1 MIYFEVDTED
11 LSHAIRDLNI
21 PKGKLNSIL
30 KTAVNRT
37 ARQVKTWLPEEAED
51 RYHIKRMGQVKKGL
65 KMTGAKVSNPV
76 AHIISSG
83 HANDLY
89 DFNVTSRR
97 YSPSNRPP
105 AGHKANV
112 LRVNSPVSLMLK
124 PNANGDKYR
133 AFVVKYKSKHV
144 AIAQRVPGSKMKD
157 NNKKEAIRNLYSIST
172 PAMLGYEKGVMAKV
186 SPKTEA
192 LLASEVAKGIERYL
206 KL

>member
-30 KTAVNRT
+30 KTAINRT

-65 KMTGAKVSNPV
+65 KMTGAKISSPV

>member
-1 MIYFEVDTED
+1 MIYIEIDTED
-11 LSHAIRDLNI
+11 LQNTLRGLNI

-30 KTAVNRT
+30 KAAINRT
-37 ARQVKTWLPEEAED
+37 ARQVKSWLPEETED
-51 RYHIKRMGQVKKGL
+51 RYHIKRIGQVKKGL

-97 YSPSNRPP
+97 YNPSNRPV

-112 LRVNSPVSLMLK
+112 LRVNSPVALMLK
-124 PNANGDKYR
+124 PNASKDKYR

-144 AIAQRVPGSKMKD
+144 AIAQRIPGKKMKG
-157 NNKKEAIRNLYSIST
+157 NSKKEAIRNLYSIST

-186 SPKTEA
+186 SPKTEE
-192 LLASEVAKGIERYL
+192 LLASEVAKGIVRYL

>member
-1 MIYFEVDTED
+1 MIYIEVDTED
-11 LSHAIRDLNI
+11 LQNTLRGLNI

-30 KTAVNRT
+30 KAAINRT
-37 ARQVKTWLPEEAED
+37 ARQVKSWLPEEVED
-51 RYHIKRMGQVKKGL
+51 RYHIKRIGQVKKGL

-97 YSPSNRPP
+97 YNPSNRPV

-112 LRVNSPVSLMLK
+112 LRANSPVALMLK
-124 PNANGDKYR
+124 PNASKDKYR
-133 AFVVKYKSKHV
+133 AFVVKYKSEHV
-144 AIAQRVPGSKMKD
+144 AIAQRIPGKKMKG
-157 NNKKEAIRNLYSIST
+157 NSKKEAIRNLYSIST

>member
-1 MIYFEVDTED
+1 MIYIEIDTED
-11 LSHAIRDLNI
+11 LQNTLRGLNI

-30 KTAVNRT
+30 KAAINRT
-37 ARQVKTWLPEEAED
+37 ARQVKSWLPEETED
-51 RYHIKRMGQVKKGL
+51 RYHIKRIGQVKKGL

-97 YSPSNRPP
+97 YNPSNRPV

-112 LRVNSPVSLMLK
+112 LRANSPVALMLK
-124 PNANGDKYR
+124 PNASKDKYR
-133 AFVVKYKSKHV
+133 AFVVKYKSKHI
-144 AIAQRVPGSKMKD
+144 AIAQRIPGKKMKG
-157 NNKKEAIRNLYSIST
+157 NSKKEAIRNLYSIST

-186 SPKTEA
+186 SPKTEE
-192 LLASEVAKGIERYL
+192 LLASEVAKGIARYL

>member
-1 MIYFEVDTED
+1 MIYIRVDTEE
-11 LSHAIRDLNI
+11 LENAIRDLNI
-21 PKGKLNSIL
+21 PKSKLNSIL
-30 KTAVNRT
+30 KAAINRT

-112 LRVNSPVSLMLK
+112 LRANSPVSLMLK
-124 PNANGDKYR
+124 PNANRDKYR

>member
-1 MIYFEVDTED
+1 MIYIEVDTED
-11 LSHAIRDLNI
+11 LQNTLRGLNI

-30 KTAVNRT
+30 KAAINRT
-37 ARQVKTWLPEEAED
+37 ARQVKSWLPEEAED
-51 RYHIKRMGQVKKGL
+51 RYHIKRIGQVKKGL

-97 YSPSNRPP
+97 YNPSNRPV

-112 LRVNSPVSLMLK
+112 LRANSPVALMLK
-124 PNANGDKYR
+124 PNASKDKYR

-144 AIAQRVPGSKMKD
+144 AIAQRIPGKKMKG
-157 NNKKEAIRNLYSIST
+157 NSKKEAIRNLYSIST

-186 SPKTEA
+186 SPKTEE
-192 LLASEVAKGIERYL
+192 LLASEVAKGIARYL

>member
-1 MIYFEVDTED
+1 MIYIRVDTEE
-11 LSHAIRDLNI
+11 LENAIRDLNI
-21 PKGKLNSIL
+21 PKSKLNSIL
-30 KTAVNRT
+30 KAAINRT
-37 ARQVKTWLPEEAED
+37 ARQVKSWLPEETED
-51 RYHIKRMGQVKKGL
+51 RYHIKRIGQVKKGL

-97 YSPSNRPP
+97 YNPSNRPP
-105 AGHKANV
+105 MGHNANV
-112 LRVNSPVSLMLK
+112 LRANSPRALMLK
-124 PNANGDKYR
+124 PNANRDKYR

-157 NNKKEAIRNLYSIST
+157 NNKREAIRNLYSIST

-192 LLASEVAKGIERYL
+192 LLASEVAKGIARYL

>member
-1 MIYFEVDTED
+1 MIYFEVDTEE

-51 RYHIKRMGQVKKGL
+51 RYRIKRMGQVKKGL
-65 KMTGAKVSNPV
+65 KMTGAKV
-76 AHIISSG
+76 HIISSG

-124 PNANGDKYR
+124 PSANRDKYR

-157 NNKKEAIRNLYSIST
+157 NNKREAIRNLYSVST

-192 LLASEVAKGIERYL
+192 LLALEVAKGIERYL